1 MPNVQFLPISY
12 KSLERLMRPLNPLLN
27 YVVALFPLLE
37 YDLGRLDSEVTARQY
52 VIGTLVSSLLV
63 SIIFSLAIGSIAAA
77 AQPLFFT
84 ERYFVLVVILSA
96 AVFALLFFGYSMLIP
111 SWQIQQ
117 RSGNI
122 ERDLLFA
129 IRHLS
134 VLTNAGVP
142 LFAAMVSVSEE
153 RGALGY
159 GMVGKEFAKIVNE
172 VEAGKEL
179 SQALN
184 DSAARTPS
192 KYYERIMWQLSNSSK
207 AGVPVNEALS
217 QLLDYLSE
225 EQKIALRNYG
235 SQLSP
240 LSLVYLLT
248 TMVGPTLVIIFLMI
262 ISTMTAIPVTE
273 TLFVAILLVLLVLQ
287 VFFLGL
293 IRSRRPT
300 ISL

>member
-1 MPNVQFLPISY
+1 MSDVQFLPISY
-12 KSLERLMRPLNPLLN
+12 KFLERLLRPLSPLLD
-27 YVVALFPLLE
+27 YIVALFPLLE
-37 YDLGRLDSEVTARQY
+37 YDLERLDSEVTARQY
-52 VIGTLVSSLLV
+52 IVGTLVSAFLV
-63 SIIFSLAIGSIAAA
+63 FIFFSLVVGSIAAA
-77 AQPLFFT
+77 SQPMFFT
-84 ERYFVLVVILSA
+84 ERYVLVIVLSA
-96 AVFALLFFGYSMLIP
+96 AAFGVLFFVYSMLIP
-111 SWQIQQ
+111 SWQVQQ
-117 RSGNI
+117 RSGSI

-159 GMVGKEFAKIVNE
+159 GMVSKEFAKIVKE
-172 VEAGKEL
+172 VEAGREL
-179 SQALN
+179 SEALN

-192 KYYERIMWQLSNSSK
+192 RYYERIMWQLSNSSK
-207 AGVPVNEALS
+207 AGVPVNETLS

-248 TMVGPTLVIIFLMI
+248 TIVGPTLAIIFLMI
-262 ISTMTAIPVTE
+262 ISTLAAIPVTE
-273 TLFVAILLVLLVLQ
+273 TLFVVILLILLVLQ
-287 VFFLGL
+287 IFFLGL

-300 ISL
+300 VSL